1 MEPFYEQRRWLFLFG
16 KDARI
21 EWRPSHRLFR
31 KIVRSK
37 EEQPNLCSP
46 NLQVITLLQKGSV
59 LEPPIAIALI
69 RQHRAT
75 RLGLD

>member
-1 MEPFYEQRRWLFLFG
+1 MEPFYEQQRWLFLFG

-46 NLQVITLLQKGSV
+46 SLHVITLLQKGSV
-59 LEPPIAIALI
+59 LEPPSRSLS
-69 RQHRAT
+69 
-75 RLGLD
+75 LDNKIGT